1 MLEIVL
7 GIDNL
12 VFIAILAD
20 KLPKQQ
26 RDKARVVGLLLALVM
41 RTALLA
47 SISWLATLTKPMF
60 IVAEHPFSGRDLI
73 MLVGG
78 IFLLFK
84 ATMELNERLE
94 GKDEEQHGA
103 RKGARFWP
111 VVAQIVVLDAV
122 FSLDSVITA
131 VGMVD
136 HGGDDDRGVY
146 RHRPDAAGQQAADA
160 LRQRSPDYRY
170 PVPELPVNDRL
181 QPGGGGLRL
190 SYSERIPLRGDR
202 FLGDDRG
209 LEPTGPVQPPALP
222 VEGAATARAHR
233 RGSTAHAEW

>member
-1 MLEIVL
+1 
-7 GIDNL
+7 
-12 VFIAILAD
+12 
-20 KLPKQQ
+20 
-26 RDKARVVGLLLALVM
+26 
-41 RTALLA
+41 
-47 SISWLATLTKPMF
+47 MF

-136 HGGDDDRGVY
+136 H
-146 RHRPDAAGQQAADA
+146 
-160 LRQRSPDYRY
+160 
-170 PVPELPVNDRL
+170 
-181 QPGGGGLRL
+181 
-190 SYSERIPLRGDR
+190 
-202 FLGDDRG
+202 
-209 LEPTGPVQPPALP
+209 
-222 VEGAATARAHR
+222 R
-233 RGSTAHAEW
+233 R

>member
-1 MLEIVL
+1 MEWIADPTIWAGLATLVVLEIVL

-41 RTALLA
+41 RLALLA

-136 HGGDDDRGVY
+136 HWR
-146 RHRPDAAGQQAADA
+146 
-160 LRQRSPDYRY
+160 
-170 PVPELPVNDRL
+170 
-181 QPGGGGLRL
+181 
-190 SYSERIPLRGDR
+190 
-202 FLGDDRG
+202 
-209 LEPTGPVQPPALP
+209 
-222 VEGAATARAHR
+222 
-233 RGSTAHAEW
+233 

>member
-1 MLEIVL
+1 MEWIADPTIWAGLATLVVLEIVL

-41 RTALLA
+41 RLALLA

-60 IVAEHPFSGRDLI
+60 IVTEHPFSGRDLI

-122 FSLDSVITA
+122 FFARL
-131 VGMVD
+131 GD
-136 HGGDDDRGVY
+136 HRGRHGRPPGGDDDRGLY
-146 RHRPDAAGQQAADA
+146 RHRPDAASQQAADA
-160 LRQRSPDYRY
+160 LRQRTPDYRY
-170 PVPELPVNDRL
+170 PVPELPVDDRL
-181 QPGGGGLRL
+181 
-190 SYSERIPLRGDR
+190 
-202 FLGDDRG
+202 
-209 LEPTGPVQPPALP
+209 
-222 VEGAATARAHR
+222 
-233 RGSTAHAEW
+233 